1 MSAVTTNES
10 VHFEE
15 YLMMTRQKTWG
26 HQEEKMIEFY
36 RKTIGWYLLKLNTPN
51 LLAKLNPG
59 PKQDLPKRTLNFNS
73 YHGNKNCLL

>member
-26 HQEEKMIEFY
+26 HQEEKMTEFY
-36 RKTIGWYLLKLNTPN
+36 RKTIGWY
-51 LLAKLNPG
+51 
-59 PKQDLPKRTLNFNS
+59 
-73 YHGNKNCLL
+73 